1 MELTIVGISHLIITH
16 RITIYMKLQISA
28 NMKIRPGMIDGFKNQ
43 AAECISK
50 VKQKDPG
57 TLQYDWFLNDDNTE
71 CEIRETYENSDAL
84 LAHVENLRE
93 PLRILF
99 ERFATDHSVVIYG
112 DPSAQLLENA
122 KSRGVSFKIYSLLQ
136 GL

>member
-1 MELTIVGISHLIITH
+1 
-16 RITIYMKLQISA
+16 MKLQVSA
-28 NMKIRPGMIDGFKNQ
+28 RMKIRPGVIEGFKSQ
-43 AAECISK
+43 AVECISQ

-57 TLQYDWFLNDDNTE
+57 TLQYDLFINSDNTE

-99 ERFATDHSVVIYG
+99 EQFATDHSVVIYG

-122 KSRGVSFKIYSLLQ
+122 KSRRVKLKTYSFLQ